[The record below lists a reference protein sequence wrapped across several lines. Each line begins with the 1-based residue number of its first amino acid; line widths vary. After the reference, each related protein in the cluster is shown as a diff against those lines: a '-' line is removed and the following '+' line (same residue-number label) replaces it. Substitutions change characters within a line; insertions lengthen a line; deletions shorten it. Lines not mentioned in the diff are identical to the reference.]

1 VSFAINVHS
10 DLKITVS
17 LFCINFSLCAA
28 STDKQLCHLAA
39 GFEDSTIVLWSIN
52 GFENYGHKPFQT
64 FDDRLCQWSINNC
77 NRMLT
82 DDLSDYD
89 TSDEEI
95 ERNLKELAGGA
106 SEQEDDDNND
116 DSNFSMASL
125 SRMSRKRKIRNKYRR
140 TISIR
145 DQWREYAANNSS
157 ENNL

>member
-1 VSFAINVHS
+1 MYV
-10 DLKITVS
+10 
-17 LFCINFSLCAA
+17 LFFYFSLCTA
-28 STDKQLCHLAA
+28 STDKKLCHLAA

-89 TSDEEI
+89 SSDEEI
-95 ERNLKELAGGA
+95 EKNLREACGNVVGDD
-106 SEQEDDDNND
+106 EIEDD
-116 DSNFSMASL
+116 SL
-125 SRMSRKRKIRNKYRR
+125 AKMSRRRKCGNKYRR

-145 DQWREYAANNSS
+145 EQWKEYTAKNSS

>member
-1 VSFAINVHS
+1 MNGASA
-10 DLKITVS
+10 
-17 LFCINFSLCAA
+17 FSLCSAT
-28 STDKQLCHLAA
+28 TDKKMCHLAA

-89 TSDEEI
+89 TSDDEI
-95 ERNLKELAGGA
+95 EKNLKEEDGEE
-106 SEQEDDDNND
+106 EQEDSEFQGQADGGGNI
-116 DSNFSMASL
+116 FSMAAL
-125 SRMSRKRKIRNKYRR
+125 GRMSRKRKTKNKYRR

-145 DQWREYAANNSS
+145 DQWKEYTANNSS